1 MMTVKSVIIKLAKE
15 QIPTSYYFKLAKE
28 IFIFLIKYFK
38 LPDQKVREVIY
49 KYYYNL

>member
-1 MMTVKSVIIKLAKE
+1 MIKSTIIKFTKE
-15 QIPTSYYFKLAKE
+15 QIPTSYYFKLVKE

-38 LPDQKVREVIY
+38 LPAQKFKKKTY